1 MRIAIYSDPY
11 KDIDYRLSTAAACKL
26 VELGRDVIISHP
38 VVCPPGYESMI
49 TVDEGFLAQR
59 IEHLGQSQPDPSLYE
74 DCEMILSFGGDGT
87 FLATAHKAY
96 RLGIPL
102 VGVNLGSLGFM
113 TEIDPID
120 LDAALEQI
128 DRGDYEIEER
138 MTLDVRLETDGSGE
152 EQFIAL
158 NDAVV
163 SRGTGARIL
172 SLELYLDGRYIET
185 IQCDG
190 VIVSTP
196 TGSTGYAMAA
206 GGPIV
211 DPTMELLQITPICP
225 HSLHSRTYVVRT
237 DEVVGLRLYQGYRD
251 LPPLSI
257 DGRNAGYLEAQ
268 RTWVNVCKGE
278 RPVKIAVLKAQDF
291 FRELPDK
298 LRGRGK

>member
-1 MRIAIYSDPY
+1 MSIAIYSDPY
-11 KDIDYRLSTAAACKL
+11 KDTDYRLSTSAACKL

-38 VVCPPGYESMI
+38 VACPPGYRSKI

-59 IEHLGQSQPDPSLYE
+59 IESLGQCEPDRELYK
-74 DCEMILSFGGDGT
+74 DCELVISIGGDGT
-87 FLATAHKAY
+87 FLATAHKAH

-113 TEIDPID
+113 TEIDPLD
-120 LDAALEQI
+120 LNASLEQI

-138 MTLDVRLETDGSGE
+138 MTLDVRLETDLGEE
-152 EQFIAL
+152 EQFLAL

-211 DPTMELLQITPICP
+211 DPTMELMQITPICP
-225 HSLHSRTYVVRT
+225 HSLHSRSYVVRT
-237 DEVVGLRLYQGYRD
+237 DEVIGLRLYQGYRD

-257 DGRNAGYLEAQ
+257 DGRNSGYLEAQ
-268 RTWVNVCKGE
+268 RTWVNVSKGE
-278 RPVKIAVLKAQDF
+278 QPVKIAVLKAQDF

>member
-1 MRIAIYSDPY
+1 MSIAIYSDPF

-26 VELGRDVIISHP
+26 VDLGRDVIISHP
-38 VVCPPGYESMI
+38 VACPSSYRSKI

-59 IEHLGQSQPDPSLYE
+59 IETLAKNEPDLELYR
-74 DCEMILSFGGDGT
+74 DCELVLSFGGDGT
-87 FLATAHKAY
+87 FLATAHKAH

-113 TEIDPID
+113 TEIDPMD
-120 LDAALEQI
+120 LMAALEQI

-138 MTLDVRLETDGSGE
+138 MTLDVRLETEDGE
-152 EQFIAL
+152 EGRFLAL

-172 SLELYLDGRYIET
+172 SLELYLEGRYIET

-211 DPTMELLQITPICP
+211 DPTMELMQITPICP
-225 HSLHSRTYVVRT
+225 HSLHSRSYVVRT

-268 RTWVNVCKGE
+268 RNWVNVRKGE
-278 RPVKIAVLKAQDF
+278 QPVKIAVLKAQDF

-298 LRGRGK
+298 LRGRGQ